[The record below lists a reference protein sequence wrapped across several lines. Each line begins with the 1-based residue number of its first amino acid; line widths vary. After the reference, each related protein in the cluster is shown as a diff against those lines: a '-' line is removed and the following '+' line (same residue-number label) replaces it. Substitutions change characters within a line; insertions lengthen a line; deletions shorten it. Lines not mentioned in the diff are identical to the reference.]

1 MTKYSQ
7 YLKPND
13 PEFKFDR
20 SALGKIVPEVSA
32 RRLRLANAN
41 YFDKLLKVLKHTDW
55 QRTPIYH
62 QYLRNGRWL
71 HEDDTIYSDSEMK
84 NLSYTLKAE
93 LSVENNKEFKN
104 NEGITI
110 LAQHQDKV
118 MRTLEV
124 LMNQMNMMYYWEKIR
139 LYFKVNDP
147 SLDQLLKLMNR
158 ILKLYLMIDNFM
170 KIFKMIEKK
179 TVSN

>member
-1 MTKYSQ
+1 
-7 YLKPND
+7 
-13 PEFKFDR
+13 
-20 SALGKIVPEVSA
+20 
-32 RRLRLANAN
+32 
-41 YFDKLLKVLKHTDW
+41 
-55 QRTPIYH
+55 
-62 QYLRNGRWL
+62 
-71 HEDDTIYSDSEMK
+71 MK